1 MMLYPAPFLGLTG
14 GPLLRPTPS
23 HTMAALSMRTP
34 LDVTPARV
42 WDSGV
47 MAGSDAWEAAQR
59 QLHAALPGTTT
70 SNEVRIDRSVIE
82 RATQLLEEQMG
93 QTAATSE
100 VASPPGE
107 LLEDLKARFE
117 DATGFDLD
125 GDGHVGK
132 PPVEIEHED
141 EDEDEDDEDDGVRDI
156 LQDVDRVQD
165 IIALRVVLT
174 PAADAVALLGAQM
187 GRPDLSEAEAE
198 ALLCHIALKNVRRL
212 PIWQEVPGRVKDF
225 VRHPKPNGYQS
236 IHTNLRLPDG
246 RLVEVQLRT
255 RQMHERAERGSAA
268 HHLYKGG
275 ADNEAGKRELGTAAT
290 RAVAALLP
298 AAESKVN

>member
-132 PPVEIEHED
+132 PSLEIERVGFPSWED
-141 EDEDEDDEDDGVRDI
+141 AWEDVWE
-156 LQDVDRVQD
+156 
-165 IIALRVVLT
+165 T
-174 PAADAVALLGAQM
+174 
-187 GRPDLSEAEAE
+187 
-198 ALLCHIALKNVRRL
+198 L
-212 PIWQEVPGRVKDF
+212 P
-225 VRHPKPNGYQS
+225 HS
-236 IHTNLRLPDG
+236 
-246 RLVEVQLRT
+246 
-255 RQMHERAERGSAA
+255 
-268 HHLYKGG
+268 
-275 ADNEAGKRELGTAAT
+275 
-290 RAVAALLP
+290 P
-298 AAESKVN
+298 AAEM